1 MRLILVWC
9 GAQAIHKGLKA
20 AGCSNDQIARY
31 CAGIEPPTDLRNIE
45 TGTVIATESGFYD
58 MSGIVEYPP
67 GSGTLVVDLRHNH
80 CGGKLPCTEGKP
92 GEMEYS
98 STSTDGESPQP
109 ALSRRV
115 RAWESSHHE
124 GA

>member
-1 MRLILVWC
+1 MDDDTPLLRTGDYTGKYDNFSLIRT
-9 GAQAIHKGLKA
+9 HH
-20 AGCSNDQIARY
+20 
-31 CAGIEPPTDLRNIE
+31 NIE

-115 RAWESSHHE
+115 
-124 GA
+124 